1 VANPQL
7 YLASNSPRRRELLAQ
22 IGVRYAVV
30 ALELDEA
37 LLPGERAEDYV
48 VRVALDK
55 ALAARR
61 LIAGDL
67 GTAGFPP
74 EPQRETSAMSRT
86 ARTGRM
92 ALPVLAADTAVVLD
106 GQILGK
112 PADSEHAAA
121 MLGLLSGRSHRV
133 LSGVAL
139 IGTADRTALSVSEV
153 RFRPIAPY
161 EARAYWET
169 GEPADKAGG
178 YAIQGLGALFVA
190 GLSGSYSGVM
200 GLPLY
205 ETAQLLAAEGIDPLS
220 PEDRRRPLDPDR

>member
-37 LLPGERAEDYV
+37 PWPGERPEDYV

-55 ALAARR
+55 AQAGRR

-67 GTAGFPP
+67 DADGLGLRSSRGREGIAPHDGPP
-74 EPQRETSAMSRT
+74 RS
-86 ARTGRM
+86 
-92 ALPVLAADTAVVLD
+92 ALPVLAADTAVVVD

-112 PADSEHAAA
+112 PADAGHAAA
-121 MLGLLSGRSHRV
+121 MLRLLSGRTHRV

-139 IGTADRTALSVSEV
+139 IGAAERTGLSVSEV
-153 RFRPIAPY
+153 RFRPISPQ

-178 YAIQGLGALFVA
+178 YAIQGLGALFVC
-190 GLSGSYSGVM
+190 GLAGSYSGVM

-205 ETAQLLAAEGIDPLS
+205 ETARLLAAEGIDPLAS
-220 PEDRRRPLDPDR
+220 ASERWPRLA